1 MDEQVPTASNSQ
13 VFSAGSESLQLPQGP
28 SVVVQQVGVPQ
39 SVDQVL
45 GQAGQALENTS
56 NELQPG
62 AGPISKPVNF
72 NVSVSSAFLL
82 PDYQMQTKLTLCVSL
97 FSKVPRLV
105 GVCLCQSLCQPYRP
119 QPLLFSMFLT
129 LAVSWRLSGWTRWPV
144 CRVFLMYVSCLE

>member
-28 SVVVQQVGVPQ
+28 SVVVQQVGIPQ

-62 AGPISKPVNF
+62 AGPVSKPVNF
-72 NVSVSSAFLL
+72 NVNVSSAILHL
-82 PDYQMQTKLTLCVSL
+82 YQ
-97 FSKVPRLV
+97 PI
-105 GVCLCQSLCQPYRP
+105 
-119 QPLLFSMFLT
+119 
-129 LAVSWRLSGWTRWPV
+129 
-144 CRVFLMYVSCLE
+144 